1 MTILSPSDPSHCDQL
16 ISTNGKKAER
26 VYRDDISK
34 AIVDRLTKMARLGRN
49 ERCGFLTA
57 AGAIYPIAN
66 GHEEPTHNF
75 FMEKADVKQAVEEIY
90 EISNDRISAIWHTH
104 PNNIPWPSPRDI
116 HGWPNLALGWR
127 YLIVTHSEV
136 LEWKLV

>member
-1 MTILSPSDPSHCDQL
+1 MTTISPSSPFHCDQL

-26 VYRDDISK
+26 IDCNDLSV
-34 AIVDRLTKMARLGRN
+34 AIVNSLTKMARLGRE
-49 ERCGFLTA
+49 ERCGFLTNT
-57 AGAIYPIAN
+57 GAIYQILN

-75 FMEKADVKQAVEEIY
+75 FMEKEAVREAVEEIY
-90 EISNDRISAIWHTH
+90 QISHDHISAIWHTH

-127 YLIVTHSEV
+127 YFIVTHSEV